1 MPALGR
7 ARVCRSPYRGRVA
20 GPLRNHEGTPQDLLN
35 PPLYSR
41 FPHPLCRPQVHRARL
56 RVTREGGA
64 VDEVDGVVKVQHT
77 HVEASL
83 LIDIHAS
90 QVAMIKKRL

>member
-1 MPALGR
+1 
-7 ARVCRSPYRGRVA
+7 
-20 GPLRNHEGTPQDLLN
+20 
-35 PPLYSR
+35 
-41 FPHPLCRPQVHRARL
+41 
-56 RVTREGGA
+56 VTREGGA